1 MGGAADP
8 GDQDFSAAGEVDE
21 LRCRGDAEFL
31 EQRVEA
37 GHLVVADGE
46 AEVSEFHV
54 CLGAAAEVEG
64 GD

>member
-8 GDQDFSAAGEVDE
+8 GDQDFGAAREVDE
-21 LRCRGDAEFL
+21 FRRGGDSEFC
-31 EQRVEA
+31 EEGVEA
-37 GHLVVADGE
+37 GQLVVADGE